1 MSPLW
6 TSRSAGRQHGLEA
19 DRAGRGF
26 GERQA
31 LGLDVLRIV
40 VRHHD
45 VEQALGERLD
55 QRDAVLLG
63 AQRRRHLEEG
73 AIGADV
79 DLVQRQV
86 IDRGG
91 GA

>member
-26 GERQA
+26 GERQP

-40 VRHHD
+40 VGHD
-45 VEQALGERLD
+45 
-55 QRDAVLLG
+55 
-63 AQRRRHLEEG
+63 RRRSG
-73 AIGADV
+73 PRRSASTSAT
-79 DLVQRQV
+79 RSSSA
-86 IDRGG
+86 RSGG
-91 GA
+91 DTLKKVR